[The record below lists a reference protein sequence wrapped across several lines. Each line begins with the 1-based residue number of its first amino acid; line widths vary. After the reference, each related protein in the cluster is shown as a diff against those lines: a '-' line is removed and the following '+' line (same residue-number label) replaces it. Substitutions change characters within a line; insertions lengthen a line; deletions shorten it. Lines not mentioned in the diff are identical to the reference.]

1 MGEVSSLRVGR
12 FMRLPRRSQER
23 WQGGIVRLPSWVEE
37 PAGPFRPWGAI
48 WVSRSTGLV
57 NLEIESER
65 NAHDWELAL
74 EALIEF
80 GLKHGLVECRPAVLE
95 VADEELGRRLREA
108 LGDRE
113 LEIELAP
120 GLPALQDVLTSMG
133 EHAQGRRPPPGA
145 LEGQG
150 VTVERMRAFATAARR
165 FWDAQP
171 WRHLTDADLVHVEAP
186 SAGRGLAYVTVLGGG
201 GQTFGLGF
209 FNSVEDH
216 EALQVDDASAMLDH
230 PHWSVLFGPIT
241 DLPFGDA
248 DLWEDHQ
255 LPVAT
260 DDEAYPCAVRLG
272 GDEVRRPDAGT
283 LAYLEGLLAAFAD
296 TTEEEIDT
304 GRWTKRVETHDG
316 AALYRLAIPALLE
329 PLDAPAAVTRGRF
342 PDRRAME
349 RVTAEIE
356 RFMARSKFETVEDAN
371 RALSERFRG
380 SLDAIPSTAST
391 PVERAQ
397 DLAYRA
403 FEARGRRRIQLA
415 RQALEL
421 SRDCADA
428 WVLLGEHA
436 PDLERAME
444 LYAEGVSAGERALGA
459 ETFTQEAGHFWDRV
473 ATRPYMRARCGLAQ
487 TLEALDRRDE
497 ALDHYRDLLRLN
509 PNDNQGVRDLMLPLL
524 VVAGRDDEALA
535 LLDRFADDPSAVWRY
550 GRALVTYR
558 REGESAAAAARLRDA
573 LRANRRVAKYLH
585 GADPL
590 PAQDPE
596 TYAFGSEEEA
606 VIAGHC
612 LVEAWQATPGA
623 AEWLSAAAEGRRGG
637 KKRRR

>member
-1 MGEVSSLRVGR
+1 MGDVSSLRVGR

-23 WQGGIVRLPSWVEE
+23 WQGGIVRLPLWVEK

-57 NLEIESER
+57 NLELESER

-80 GLKHGLVECRPAVLE
+80 GLKRGLVECRPAVLE
-95 VADEELGRRLREA
+95 VADEELGRRLRQA

-120 GLPALQDVLTSMG
+120 GLPALDDVLSSMG
-133 EHAQGRRPPPGA
+133 EHAQGRRLPPGA

-150 VTVERMRAFATAARR
+150 VTAERMRAFATAARR
-165 FWDAQP
+165 FWEAQP
-171 WRHLTDADLVHVEAP
+171 WRHLTDADLVQVEAP
-186 SAGRGLAYVTVLGGG
+186 ARRGLAHVAVLGAG
-201 GQTFGLGF
+201 GQVFGLGF
-209 FNSVEDH
+209 FDSVEDH
-216 EALQVDDASAMLDH
+216 DAIQDDALGVVDR
-230 PHWSVLFGPIT
+230 PRWSVLFGPIT
-241 DLPFGDA
+241 DLPFGDV

-255 LPVAT
+255 LPVAA
-260 DDEAYPCAVRLG
+260 DAEAYPFALRLE
-272 GDEVRRPDAGT
+272 GDEVSRPDAGT

-296 TTEEEIDT
+296 TTEDEIDT
-304 GRWTKRVETHDG
+304 GRWTKRVETYDG
-316 AALYRLAIPALLE
+316 AARYRLAIPALLE
-329 PLDAPAAVTRGRF
+329 PLDAPPAVTRGRF

-356 RFMARSKFETVEDAN
+356 RFMTRSEFETVEDAN
-371 RALSERFRG
+371 LALSERFRG

-391 PVERAQ
+391 SVERAQ

-403 FEARGRRRIQLA
+403 FEARGRRCIQLA

-428 WVLLGEHA
+428 WVILAEHA
-436 PDLERAME
+436 QDPERAMG
-444 LYAEGVSAGERALGA
+444 LYDEGVSAGERALGA
-459 ETFTQEAGHFWDRV
+459 EIFRQEAGHFWGRV
-473 ATRPYMRARCGLAQ
+473 ETRPYMRARCGLAEA
-487 TLEALDRRDE
+487 LEALGRRDE

-524 VVAGRDDEALA
+524 VVAGQDDEALA
-535 LLDRFADDPSAVWRY
+535 LLERYADDPSAVWRY

-606 VIAGHC
+606 VIAGHR